1 MRYEDMLF
9 KIPIEHPTYEED
21 SEFVVSQIIDI
32 LDERRELDDNKI
44 VINTNLRFGLPL
56 ENINKIAGPM
66 VEAWAYEVFNDVS
79 KNSNNQYSLI
89 NVEAQQR
96 LGMADI
102 VLQFRKNRYYLTGNV
117 DVKATAEDIPSSG
130 KSPNITSFS
139 RIRTAYVEDPDFMFI
154 ILSLKHKVY
163 SEKNRHTGL
172 MDGIMEIVDYH
183 AYDLK
188 FISDS
193 DISYNPALGTG
204 QIQIK
209 DIHYVNY
216 QYRTTWEFCQFLD
229 RKYLHSSKKSIE
241 DWYEEA
247 TRNGWIKN

>member
-1 MRYEDMLF
+1 MRYCDMEF
-9 KIPIEHPTYEED
+9 KIPIEHSTYEED
-21 SEFVVSQIIDI
+21 SNFVVAQMLDI
-32 LDERRELDDNKI
+32 LEERRKRDDNKI

-79 KNSNNQYSLI
+79 KNDNRYRLI

-96 LGMADI
+96 LGIADI
-102 VLQFRKNRYYLTGNV
+102 VLQFKKERYYLTGNV

-130 KSPNITSFS
+130 KSPNITSFN

-163 SEKNRHTGL
+163 SEKNKYTGL

-193 DISYNPALGTG
+193 DIVYNPALGKG

-209 DIHYVNY
+209 DIHYVDY

-229 RKYLHSSKKSIE
+229 KKYLHSSKKTIE
-241 DWYEEA
+241 NWYEEA
-247 TRNGWIKN
+247 ITNGWIKK